1 MQEARPEEDVKK
13 QKEVLEEGYLLSG
26 DNEENLCMIK
36 EVESMAEPAEEHR
49 QDELDAAEWVQK
61 APEGKR
67 MRTEEQQDCVLFQK
81 DTTIWVGQGNQEATC
96 KQDSMGVERGDSSLT
111 GTPAVEQPETT
122 FSRAVKMMI
131 SWVRALA

>member
-1 MQEARPEEDVKK
+1 
-13 QKEVLEEGYLLSG
+13 
-26 DNEENLCMIK
+26 MIK

-111 GTPAVEQPETT
+111 DTPAVEQPETT
-122 FSRAVKMMI
+122 FSRAVKMTI
-131 SWVRALA
+131 AWVRALA